1 MQLAVQHILEGKR
14 APEALRGGRQKPMPT
29 PYVRRR
35 DPWWY
40 KGAYLELMEKWNTL
54 NEEHGD
60 PRVPP
65 SGDACAVAP

>member
-1 MQLAVQHILEGKR
+1 
-14 APEALRGGRQKPMPT
+14 MPT

-40 KGAYLELMEKWNTL
+40 KGAYLGLMESWNAL
-54 NEEHGD
+54 NEEHGA